1 MYYLSDGHAA
11 ANLIKLKVSQEMF
24 IKAATDSAEDDYVT
38 MHTVSKDNSWIP
50 YWMAVETGEKLIK
63 WLLRHCVEAVAC
75 SCVLAIADDCTVID
89 LKEKCAKA
97 AADRPVPWSIYGLGL
112 GLGVRSHFPL
122 PCRFANIWRTSRSH

>member
-97 AADRPVPWSIYGLGL
+97 AADRPIRKHLADLKESLKKAEDNVSKRARG
-112 GLGVRSHFPL
+112 SD
-122 PCRFANIWRTSRSH
+122 